1 MAFSLNPKRFSPK
14 WRRGRLSLLVM
25 IWVLISSGCSTTP
38 PRKSIEPIPP
48 KLLEAPAEMV
58 GAANSSLN
66 AIRTALIINM
76 AVAAETRAQLKAL
89 IEAVRLREAQE

>member
-1 MAFSLNPKRFSPK
+1 
-14 WRRGRLSLLVM
+14 
-25 IWVLISSGCSTTP
+25 
-38 PRKSIEPIPP
+38 
-48 KLLEAPAEMV
+48 MV